1 MQFGHGLL
9 CAGALVGLLA
19 ATSEL
24 SAQQVNVRTPF
35 NIVNNSF
42 YEQNSVSWSGHWGG
56 ATFQFGNPA
65 LANPQFG
72 GYQPGAGLSTGIG
85 YQSGNFQANLTMNF
99 GQGSSR
105 SIVSQTPSV
114 TVMNGQTGYMSD
126 TSQTPFVVSLV
137 PVVGGGGPMLANV
150 PMMGCGFPGAFPVVS
165 VPDSDMPIV
174 GNSRVQQ
181 MLGQIAARQQAQADG
196 EGNFG
201 AGPAGPPLNAAGPAQ
216 RRTANDA
223 PAAADGPAERF
234 LAAQESSAGRA
245 APSVAEA
252 RRLHEM
258 EKAAQDGDIAAL
270 MTRARTAEEDGKPG
284 VAKIYYQMVVKRAS
298 GNLKSQAQERLD
310 ALRGGASR

>member
-1 MQFGHGLL
+1 M
-9 CAGALVGLLA
+9 
-19 ATSEL
+19 S
-24 SAQQVNVRTPF
+24 
-35 NIVNNSF
+35 
-42 YEQNSVSWSGHWGG
+42 
-56 ATFQFGNPA
+56 
-65 LANPQFG
+65 
-72 GYQPGAGLSTGIG
+72 
-85 YQSGNFQANLTMNF
+85 F

-181 MLGQIAARQQAQADG
+181 MLGQIAA
-196 EGNFG
+196 GNKLRPTEKEILVRG
-201 AGPAGPPLNAAGPAQ
+201 QPDRRSMLPAQ
-216 RRTANDA
+216 PNVERPTTP

-234 LAAQESSAGRA
+234 IAAQESSAGRA

-270 MTRARTAEEDGKPG
+270 IPRARTAEEDGKPG

-310 ALRGGASR
+310 ALSRRGLTLTKQSL